1 MFLFTNDFTGHETTA
16 NSLTTFCYNM
26 VLHEDV
32 QENIVDEIRE
42 AMENNGNKITY
53 GSLEEMKYLEAA
65 INENLRLNGPVTL
78 HVRTCTKDCEVK

>member
-1 MFLFTNDFTGHETTA
+1 
-16 NSLTTFCYNM
+16 M
-26 VLHEDV
+26 VQHEDV

-65 INENLRLNGPVTL
+65 INENMRLNGPVTM
-78 HVRTCTKDCEVK
+78 HVRTCTKDCEVRQSYHHLRH